1 MISAQYRAD
10 TEVVLG
16 RYRLNCTGPVLC
28 HYSHCIGP
36 VSARYRIGT
45 GPIPYKL
52 YRASTGPLQ
61 STLYRPCICPV
72 PILYRADTVKRYRP
86 CTKNASK
93 TYRAGTGV
101 RYRAGTAA
109 GIGPL
114 QGQYRNVSWVTI
126 ITSTSTRKHE
136 TPCRDFSQSGAIY
149 WWTIQPN
156 YIYLSITIIY
166 QLLFYIYNERA
177 CTHLPRTPSC
187 DFSQPNS
194 MVVTCS

>member
-10 TEVVLG
+10 TEVVPG
-16 RYRLNCTGPVLC
+16 QYRLNCTGPVLC

-36 VSARYRIGT
+36 VLARYRIGT

-61 STLYRPCICPV
+61 STLYRPCIGPV
-72 PILYRADTVKRYRP
+72 PILYRADIVKRYRP

-101 RYRAGTAA
+101 RYRAGTVA

-114 QGQYRNVSWVTI
+114 QGQYRNVSWGGTGPLKSVWLI
-126 ITSTSTRKHE
+126 RK
-136 TPCRDFSQSGAIY
+136 SG
-149 WWTIQPN
+149 
-156 YIYLSITIIY
+156 
-166 QLLFYIYNERA
+166 
-177 CTHLPRTPSC
+177 
-187 DFSQPNS
+187 
-194 MVVTCS
+194 